1 MYVCGAP
8 DLHSRW
14 PRDVAGGMEHYD
26 LIVVGAGAG
35 GLGAAG
41 IARTFG
47 LRTLIIEAEAR
58 NVGGDCLNYGCVP
71 SKALIHVARLAHA
84 AREAGAYGLEVSGEV
99 DFARALRHVHAAQ
112 DRIREH
118 ENADWLAEQDHQDV
132 VIGWARFTGERTLAV
147 DGREF
152 RGERI
157 VLATGSRP
165 RRLDVPG
172 AEDVEH
178 LHTNHTFFERER
190 PLPGRLL
197 VVGAGPIGCEMAQ
210 AMRRLGSAVTLVDHG
225 DRLLDKELPR
235 YSRMVE
241 ETFRAEGVDVRH
253 QTEVAAFSGP
263 TTAVLG
269 REGADDEEL
278 AFDECLVAI
287 GRDQSVREMNLELAG
302 IATDEH
308 GVLEVDERYRTTNP
322 HVFAVGDAM
331 GRENFSHA
339 AEMHNRDLI
348 VNMLS
353 PIDKRH
359 SLERFSWVTY
369 TSPEVATFGLT
380 AKQLDD
386 REIDFETIDQPFAD
400 DDRAIAEGYADDAY
414 LTLYVAPSALPG
426 RGAKILGGSMIAPQA
441 GELIQEWV
449 LALQSGATL
458 NDVFDKIYAYP
469 VASRINQ
476 KAAFTY
482 RQGGLGE
489 GVRGAIRWWWRRS
502 FGDFNIL

>member
-1 MYVCGAP
+1 
-8 DLHSRW
+8 
-14 PRDVAGGMEHYD
+14 MEHYD

-71 SKALIHVARLAHA
+71 SKALIHVARLAQA
-84 AREAGAYGLEVSGEV
+84 ARAAGTYGMDVGGEV

-112 DRIREH
+112 ARIREH
-118 ENADWLAEQDHQDV
+118 ENAEWLAAQDHQDV
-132 VIGWARFTGERTLAV
+132 AIGWARFTGERTLAV
-147 DGREF
+147 
-152 RGERI
+152 GERTYTAQRI

-165 RRLDVPG
+165 RRLEVPG
-172 AEDVEH
+172 VDDVDS
-178 LHTNHTFFERER
+178 LHTNHTFFARER
-190 PLPGRLL
+190 PLPRRLL
-197 VVGAGPIGCEMAQ
+197 VVGGGPIGCELAQ
-210 AMRRLGSAVTLVDHG
+210 AMRRLGSAVTLVNRG
-225 DRLLDKELPR
+225 DRLLDKELPA
-235 YSRMVE
+235 YSRTLE
-241 ETFRAEGVDVRH
+241 ARLRAEGVDVRH
-253 QTEVAAFSGP
+253 GAEVAAFSGP
-263 TTAVLG
+263 TTAVLA
-269 REGADDEEL
+269 REGADDEAFE
-278 AFDECLVAI
+278 FDECLVAI
-287 GRDQSVREMNLELAG
+287 GRDQSVRDMDLGRAG

-308 GVLEVDERYRTTNP
+308 GVLRVDDRYRTTNP

-353 PIDKRH
+353 PIERRH

-369 TSPEVATFGLT
+369 TSPEIATFGLS
-380 AKQLDD
+380 AKQLDE

-400 DDRAIAEGYADDAY
+400 DDRAIAEGYADEAH
-414 LTLYVAPSALPG
+414 LTLYVAPSRVPG
-426 RGAKILGGSMIAPQA
+426 RGAQILGGSMIAPQA
-441 GELIQEWV
+441 GELVQEWI
-449 LALQSGATL
+449 LAIASGATL
-458 NDVFDKIYAYP
+458 SDVFNKIYAYP

-489 GVRGAIRWWWRRS
+489 GLKSAIRWWWRRGDS
-502 FGDFNIL
+502 FGDLFSR